1 MAISEVAVDHTSA
14 QNIANSD
21 AHTAAGS
28 RRQRGRS
35 RFIKDLVGYVV
46 RSIHSVLG
54 LTAGSVFFR
63 MQFPYLR
70 RPLPLYRPQRTS
82 SHAAAA
88 AVADRLRP
96 HLAESTH
103 QR

>member
-54 LTAGSVFFR
+54 LTAGSVFF
-63 MQFPYLR
+63 
-70 RPLPLYRPQRTS
+70 
-82 SHAAAA
+82 SHAISVFTQASATIQTTA
-88 AVADRLRP
+88 YILSRCCGCCR
-96 HLAESTH
+96 
-103 QR
+103 